1 MTASRVVVSSHIG
14 GCAKRAWVLRVTAAL
29 VTSLVLVGCE
39 SLPQT
44 PRDHALSWAYAWAAG
59 TLPEKVDTT
68 PYLPRPKVAVGNG
81 LRTLSLFNKPGG
93 PDKEIRWN
101 EGFRQACARQSGR
114 FDANKLCHSGDDPD
128 KILFAV
134 ALKSWYGDGSSSVE
148 ITYVEPTRQPPSL
161 DYQLVLQRAGFMP
174 DRIVQ
179 QRKIMAAVD
188 AESRQMRE
196 EARARSAWQLMRERG
211 RAVCQDRD
219 GVRYFGF
226 VEDFTESRMK
236 VSVTRAYFIR
246 SPAFAPGNFRPE
258 VIWTGPVG
266 WFPCD

>member
-1 MTASRVVVSSHIG
+1 
-14 GCAKRAWVLRVTAAL
+14 
-29 VTSLVLVGCE
+29 
-39 SLPQT
+39 
-44 PRDHALSWAYAWAAG
+44 
-59 TLPEKVDTT
+59 
-68 PYLPRPKVAVGNG
+68 
-81 LRTLSLFNKPGG
+81 
-93 PDKEIRWN
+93 
-101 EGFRQACARQSGR
+101 
-114 FDANKLCHSGDDPD
+114 
-128 KILFAV
+128 

-226 VEDFTESRMK
+226 V
-236 VSVTRAYFIR
+236 
-246 SPAFAPGNFRPE
+246 
-258 VIWTGPVG
+258 
-266 WFPCD
+266 